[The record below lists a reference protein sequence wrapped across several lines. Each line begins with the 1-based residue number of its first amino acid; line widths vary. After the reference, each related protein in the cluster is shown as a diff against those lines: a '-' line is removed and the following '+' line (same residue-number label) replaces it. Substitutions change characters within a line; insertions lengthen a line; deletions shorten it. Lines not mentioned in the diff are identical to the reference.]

1 MKGWEMVG
9 TYVIA
14 ALRPDQIAQAYPLIQ
29 AVVPTLDMQAW
40 HRMASNARRHEEILV
55 VINSRE
61 YIQGLSIFRHGDHP
75 VVGSLL
81 DVIFLIVAS
90 SADERGVTG
99 MLYSAI
105 RSRARELKCARIRFW
120 SQNSQNWSRMRDEAQ
135 FNRVD
140 HGLMVYSNDQD

>member
-1 MKGWEMVG
+1 
-9 TYVIA
+9 
-14 ALRPDQIAQAYPLIQ
+14 
-29 AVVPTLDMQAW
+29 
-40 HRMASNARRHEEILV
+40 
-55 VINSRE
+55 
-61 YIQGLSIFRHGDHP
+61 
-75 VVGSLL
+75 VGSLL

>member
-1 MKGWEMVG
+1 MVG

-81 DVIFLIVAS
+81 DVIFLVVTS

-105 RSRARELKCARIRFW
+105 RSRARELKCVRIRFW
-120 SQNSQNWSRMRDEAQ
+120 SQNSQNWLRMRDEAQ

-140 HGLMVYSNDQD
+140 HGLMMYSNDQD